1 MFCRKTIKT
10 LVLCRRVQSKLSENL
25 DEVADQML
33 GSLGE
38 DASPEQKQDVAKG
51 NRLSAAHFIW
61 VFLVIFFSHVNIR
74 SCIVNR

>member
-1 MFCRKTIKT
+1 MTIKT

-51 NRLSAAHFIW
+51 NRILSG
-61 VFLVIFFSHVNIR
+61 FFW
-74 SCIVNR
+74 